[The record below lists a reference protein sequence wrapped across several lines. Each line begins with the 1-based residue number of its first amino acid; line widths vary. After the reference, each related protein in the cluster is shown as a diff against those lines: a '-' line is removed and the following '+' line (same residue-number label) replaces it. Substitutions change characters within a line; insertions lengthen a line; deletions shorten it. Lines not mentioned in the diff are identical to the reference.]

1 MLPSSLFKP
10 NGIGRRGYR
19 DADILAVRMAMLFFR
34 QNNIRQTMSFLETS
48 MGVRMTVVMENVPS
62 EPVMSRRSKKLAGT
76 LDVDAMFE
84 EITSAF
90 QSLLIIMQKAIC

>member
-1 MLPSSLFKP
+1 
-10 NGIGRRGYR
+10 
-19 DADILAVRMAMLFFR
+19 MLFFR
-34 QNNIRQTMSFLETS
+34 QNNIRQTLSFLETS